1 MFLTRPCPFLIVPC
15 DRSPKI
21 FLLVS
26 EAPSRDFW
34 KLLRFSY
41 PSPLSRA
48 FLQRSIFVPSPP
60 FLILRCP
67 HRSVGL
73 VHFQYKRWMANRG
86 GSAASTALR
95 CFIIFHRLSTLFLV
109 HYVRPIISD
118 RLSDCS
124 FDSRRRRHS
133 IRCLYR
139 GPVLSPHSFWTFQ
152 RVSRSDSHGTRATE
166 DFRVQ

>member
-1 MFLTRPCPFLIVPC
+1 
-15 DRSPKI
+15 
-21 FLLVS
+21 
-26 EAPSRDFW
+26 
-34 KLLRFSY
+34 
-41 PSPLSRA
+41 
-48 FLQRSIFVPSPP
+48 
-60 FLILRCP
+60 
-67 HRSVGL
+67 
-73 VHFQYKRWMANRG
+73 MANRG

-139 GPVLSPHSFWTFQ
+139 GPVLSPHSFWTVQ
-152 RVSRSDSHGTRATE
+152 RVSRSDSHGTRATV
-166 DFRVQ
+166 DFRVQSPFNEAMFDLCETTHWMVHVPWLGRILQALPSNLVTFLQPQMATVIKFNEVGYLALLCVTYTNRPSRR